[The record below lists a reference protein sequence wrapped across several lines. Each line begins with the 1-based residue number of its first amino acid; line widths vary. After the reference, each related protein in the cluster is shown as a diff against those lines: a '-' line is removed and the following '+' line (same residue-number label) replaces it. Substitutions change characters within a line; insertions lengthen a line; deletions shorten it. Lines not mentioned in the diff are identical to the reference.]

1 MSFRSTISVSH
12 HSLPFPSLS
21 LPLFPLPLQPPPT
34 PSPKTSKVK
43 NKNKTS
49 RNLLPKHNPP
59 KSPHPPFLHHAPNP
73 LQNPPHPHRTLNPL
87 IRPGT
92 RALPRRRPDIQARVG
107 GEGAGGE
114 VLEPG
119 ENGGGEAWGADLAG
133 GVVEELDPWDG
144 WVSWKMKGRWKG
156 REGEGR
162 KGWGERRGEG

>member
-1 MSFRSTISVSH
+1 MISFPPST
-12 HSLPFPSLS
+12 FKCPSG
-21 LPLFPLPLQPPPT
+21 PLFQLASILT
-34 PSPKTSKVK
+34 SPSNHPYTQKEEKKKTEPKPD
-43 NKNKTS
+43 
-49 RNLLPKHNPP
+49 LLPKHNPP
-59 KSPHPPFLHHAPNP
+59 KSPHPHPLPPIHHAPNP

-92 RALPRRRPDIQARVG
+92 RALPRRRPDIQARFG

-119 ENGGGEAWGADLAG
+119 EDGGGEAWGADLAG